1 MHRSF
6 CEARTFLFFTF
17 FQFSRNSHFHAFG
30 FCQTFSFGRRVRFLF
45 FEPFVICWFLS
56 FGQFSKFQHFEISWI
71 SVCSIIRDFSDLA
84 FTWIWA
90 LWLVGECCLWVVSRI
105 SVFCGNACL
114 GVFSILPSTALATFL
129 YQAPLPVPELP
140 DRKCKQIRSP
150 CDRIELIRFR
160 RVPKRHAALV
170 FCWIRCFSPDGPS
183 GSVFRRTQWVR
194 LRRSLSWQPQNKRQ
208 IIHTD
213 PVGPWS
219 PNHCAD
225 LSDRTTHLKFQVF
238 YRGGCSM
245 L

>member
-1 MHRSF
+1 MHPSF
-6 CEARTFLFFTF
+6 CEARTFQFFTF
-17 FQFSRNSHFHAFG
+17 FKCSRNSHVHAFG

-150 CDRIELIRFR
+150 CDRIELNQISSCTEATCGSRFLLD
-160 RVPKRHAALV
+160 PV
-170 FCWIRCFSPDGPS
+170 FLS
-183 GSVFRRTQWVR
+183 RRTQWVR
-194 LRRSLSWQPQNKRQ
+194 LQ
-208 IIHTD
+208 TD
-213 PVGPWS
+213 PMGPS
-219 PNHCAD
+219 ASKPKLAT
-225 LSDRTTHLKFQVF
+225 SKQTTNNSHGPSGSLISKSLC
-238 YRGGCSM
+238 GP
-245 L
+245 